1 MDQFESGSPGPPPEG
16 DDPPERT
23 SGLMRETCYRHPRV
37 VTGVHCTRCGR
48 PICPDCMTA
57 APVGYQC
64 PECVREARQSAPRR
78 RVRVRFLLGRPGSI
92 TTALLIINIA
102 VFVVEV
108 ALGGSG
114 SLFNGPSADKLI
126 QLGAMV
132 PPFIARTALPQH
144 YQFWRLITAMFLH
157 IGLIHLAFN
166 MYALYLFGYLIEGA
180 FGKPRYIAIYFV
192 AGFLGN
198 VTSFAFGDAIAVGAG
213 ASGAIFGLLGAWIA
227 YNYRRRDSALAE
239 ANLRWALML
248 IILNTVIALGFH
260 SIDWRAHLGGLV
272 AGIAAGWLVEGFGP
286 RETRPLVQYG
296 GLIALALVGVAL
308 TAWRVSTFPS
318 LGGL

>member
-1 MDQFESGSPGPPPEG
+1 M
-16 DDPPERT
+16 
-23 SGLMRETCYRHPRV
+23 METCYRHPRV

-78 RVRVRFLLGRPGSI
+78 RVRIRFLIGRPGSI
-92 TTALLIINIA
+92 TTALLVINIA

-114 SLFNGPSADKLI
+114 SLFDGPSADKLI

-132 PPFIARTALPQH
+132 PPFIARTALPEH

-166 MYALYLFGYLIEGA
+166 MYALYLFGYLIESA

-198 VTSFAFGDAIAVGAG
+198 VTSFAFGDTIAVGAG

-272 AGIAAGWLVEGFGP
+272 AGVAAGWLVEGFGP
-286 RETRPLVQYG
+286 RQVRPLVQYG
-296 GLIALALVGVAL
+296 GLVALALIGVAL
-308 TAWRVSTFPS
+308 TAWRVATFPS

>member
-1 MDQFESGSPGPPPEG
+1 MDQFEPGPPGPPPEG

-23 SGLMRETCYRHPRV
+23 SGLMMETCYRHPRV

-64 PECVREARQSAPRR
+64 PDCVREARQSAPRQR
-78 RVRVRFLLGRPGSI
+78 MRVRFLIGRPGSF
-92 TTALLIINIA
+92 TTALLFVNIA
-102 VFVVEV
+102 VFLVEV
-108 ALGGSG
+108 SLGGPG
-114 SLFNGPSADKLI
+114 SLFDGPSAGRLI

-132 PPFIARTALPQH
+132 PPYIARTGLAPEH

-166 MYALYLFGYLIEGA
+166 MYALYLFGYLIENA
-180 FGKPRYIAIYFV
+180 FGKARYIAIYFV

-198 VTSFAFGDAIAVGAG
+198 VASFAFGQAISVGAG

-227 YNYRRRDSALAE
+227 YNYRRRGSALAE
-239 ANLRWALML
+239 ANLRWALIL
-248 IILNTVIALGFH
+248 IGLNTFIALSFH

-272 AGIAAGWLVEGFGP
+272 GGVLAGWLVEGFGP
-286 RETRPLVQYG
+286 RRIQPYVQYG
-296 GLIALALVGVAL
+296 GLIALTLIGVAL
-308 TAWRVSTFPS
+308 TAWRVATFPLS
-318 LGGL
+318 